1 MTMANLEAAS
11 HASAKNR
18 GADPLQTKV
27 SGKPGGRRSEGTKRS
42 LLRKI
47 RIKIGGKVAD
57 IFTW

>member
-1 MTMANLEAAS
+1 MTVANPEAPS
-11 HASAKNR
+11 NASARNQQV
-18 GADPLQTKV
+18 DSLQTKV
-27 SGKPGGRRSEGTKRS
+27 SGRPGSRRSEGAKRS

>member
-1 MTMANLEAAS
+1 MASLEARNNMTGKTQS
-11 HASAKNR
+11 
-18 GADPLQTKV
+18 TV
-27 SGKPGGRRSEGTKRS
+27 SQRDNPRRKPSERHSESPKRS

>member
-11 HASAKNR
+11 NASTKNR
-18 GADPLQTKV
+18 GVDPLQTKV
-27 SGKPGGRRSEGTKRS
+27 SRKPSGGRSEGTKRS
-42 LLRKI
+42 LLRRI